1 MKRLPA
7 LILFCLALSIC
18 FAQQQQG
25 GAAPIIV
32 EGTYSGGAPVVQPYE
47 TIQVKEELEAEL
59 SSISRLLSTDDPD
72 YKFIIETA
80 ERMRKKG
87 INDPRLY
94 TALAIAYEGLNN
106 CADAIYNASQAI
118 AMRPSDVEAFTTRA
132 HCYHKRGDMM
142 RAREDIETAIK
153 LNPRYERARA
163 VQDLIMYDASIIKK
177 PKAATKGGGGLG
189 LPPWFFVYVIC
200 VIVVMFAFMILRYR
214 GLARGAVDDKGRQ
227 LKEVNIKEQY
237 NFIRQ
242 IGEGGMGKVYEAYDN
257 VLKRKVAVKRI
268 KPELLKSSYV
278 REQFLSEAR
287 MVAMLRHP
295 CIVEI
300 YTVLETTN
308 SLYLVFEY
316 VEGQTLET
324 RLDIDSFLGF
334 EETKEIFKTVCEG
347 LAYAHSHNIVHCDLK
362 PGNIMI
368 SDSGIAKVMDFG
380 VARKIT
386 DEDGGGARTI
396 AGTPA
401 YMSPEQQTGFMTK
414 QSDIYS
420 LAVCLYEALVG
431 QVPWSVQGF
440 DISTKKIVPPS
451 AVCQGVPEAVDELIE
466 MSLNE
471 DPAKRIQTV
480 QEFWDILDNA

>member
-1 MKRLPA
+1 
-7 LILFCLALSIC
+7 
-18 FAQQQQG
+18 
-25 GAAPIIV
+25 
-32 EGTYSGGAPVVQPYE
+32 
-47 TIQVKEELEAEL
+47 
-59 SSISRLLSTDDPD
+59 
-72 YKFIIETA
+72 
-80 ERMRKKG
+80 
-87 INDPRLY
+87 
-94 TALAIAYEGLNN
+94 
-106 CADAIYNASQAI
+106 
-118 AMRPSDVEAFTTRA
+118 
-132 HCYHKRGDMM
+132 
-142 RAREDIETAIK
+142 
-153 LNPRYERARA
+153 
-163 VQDLIMYDASIIKK
+163 MYDASIIKK